1 MPITLFTSFMC
12 GYFPASLPGGEEV
25 VIYRSPSGEKCSSPK
40 ESGLVVVGVT
50 FFSVQSLP

>member
-25 VIYRSPSGEKCSSPK
+25 VIYRSPSGEKCPSPK